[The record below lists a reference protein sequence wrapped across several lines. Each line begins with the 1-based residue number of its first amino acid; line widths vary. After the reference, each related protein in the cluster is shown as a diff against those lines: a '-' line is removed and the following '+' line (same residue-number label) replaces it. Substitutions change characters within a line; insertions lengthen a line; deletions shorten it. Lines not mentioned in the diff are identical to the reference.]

1 MPATELEQQGVEL
14 SRVQRRL
21 VAALVRG
28 GLAISAAAMAS
39 ALLAAIGYR
48 NGWWD
53 YRLAFALVRW
63 AAWLGVAGSV
73 AAFLGGLLAALRQ
86 HKRLAPWAVLGV
98 AIGALTFGIPLYQLQ
113 QARTLPPIHDITT
126 DTDNPP
132 RFVAV
137 VPLRQDTAN
146 PLAYRG
152 AHVANLQKQ
161 GYPDIAPLYVQSA
174 PQATFQRAL
183 GLARRRGW
191 EIVAAVPEEGRIE
204 ATDTTPLFGF
214 KDDVVIRI
222 APTDGGSRV
231 DMRSVSRVG
240 VSDLGANAKRIRGFL
255 RDLAA

>member
-1 MPATELEQQGVEL
+1 MPATEFEQQGAEL
-14 SRVQRRL
+14 TRIRRRL
-21 VAALVRG
+21 VAMLVYG
-28 GLAISAAAMAS
+28 GLAISVAAMAS

-48 NGWWD
+48 SGWWD
-53 YRLAFALVRW
+53 FGPAFTLVRW

-98 AIGALTFGIPLYQLQ
+98 VIGALTFGMPLYQLQ

-137 VPLRQDTAN
+137 VPLRGSTTN
-146 PLAYRG
+146 PLEYGG
-152 AHVANLQKQ
+152 AHAANLQQ
-161 GYPDIAPLYVQSA
+161 QAYPDIVPLHMPAA
-174 PQATFQRAL
+174 PQAAFERAL
-183 GLARRRGW
+183 SLARQRGW
-191 EIVAAVPEEGRIE
+191 EIVAAAPQEGRIE
-204 ATDTTPLFGF
+204 ATDTTALFGF

-222 APTDGGSRV
+222 AAADGGSRV